1 MELEVWFSAE
11 YNHFVKLDF
20 SLTPNRNQEIFGFEP
35 PTEDMETRRKPSDN
49 LKQIYNHV
57 GKGFNKSEKQLNR
70 LGSNLDYEFI
80 YIKLANTVPSLGEFI
95 GYIDDLISY

>member
-1 MELEVWFSAE
+1 MEVEVWFSAE
-11 YNHFVKLDF
+11 YNHFVKLKS
-20 SLTPNRNQEIFGFEP
+20 SLTPDSNQEIFGFNP
-35 PTEDMETRRKPSDN
+35 QTEDMETRRKPSDD

-95 GYIDDLISY
+95 GYIDKFISS

>member
-1 MELEVWFSAE
+1 MEVEVWFSAE

-20 SLTPNRNQEIFGFEP
+20 SLTPNRNQEIFGFDP

-95 GYIDDLISY
+95 GSIDNLISY